1 MPGIIPGGRL
11 LGIMLESRNHPSYV
25 IPSVAEESKMPAI
38 DSLQDF

>member
-1 MPGIIPGGRL
+1 MLIIDAPDSQSL
-11 LGIMLESRNHPSYV
+11 YYV